1 MLYGGVIVSISFEKH
16 ESKLILCYRP
26 ELRNP
31 EEFLERIDRDEKVI
45 LRNSFSL
52 NKEMLQDTEEDVFGN
67 IYFCV
72 GEVLEEYTHID
83 SNVIMTKHDFFFLMI
98 FH

>member
-1 MLYGGVIVSISFEKH
+1 MYGGVVVAISFEKH

-26 ELRNP
+26 ELRDS
-31 EEFLERIDRDEKVI
+31 EEFLERIDREEDVI
-45 LRNSFSL
+45 LKNAFSL
-52 NKEMLQDTEEDVFGN
+52 NKEMLQNTEEDVFGE

-72 GEVLEEYTHID
+72 GEVMEEYTHID